1 MELGG
6 DISYARSLGALRA
19 PTSSGLLTL
28 SFTPLGRSGRVTHA
42 DVSMM
47 HVKNGAERTDGKLN
61 SRSRMLTASDIYV
74 NSPILVIIVITMT
87 TTVAIII
94 TNLSVQKLRNA
105 SDNGNR
111 IDQCLLFQS

>member
-1 MELGG
+1 M
-6 DISYARSLGALRA
+6 
-19 PTSSGLLTL
+19 P
-28 SFTPLGRSGRVTHA
+28 
-42 DVSMM
+42 VSMIRVAIHMKHVSMMHACVM
-47 HVKNGAERTDGKLN
+47 HVKNGDGRTDGKLN

-94 TNLSVQKLRNA
+94 TNLSVQKLGNA
-105 SDNGNR
+105 SDNGNK